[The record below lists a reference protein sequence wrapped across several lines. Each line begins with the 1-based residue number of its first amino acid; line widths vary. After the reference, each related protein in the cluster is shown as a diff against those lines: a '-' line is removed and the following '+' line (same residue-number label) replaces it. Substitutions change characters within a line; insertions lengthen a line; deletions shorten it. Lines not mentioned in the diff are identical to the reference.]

1 MAITRSGPVHNMDTN
16 QPLVMLPPNKRFTRC
31 QAHRLLKTSKIL
43 HDQGAPMSHLLYL
56 IEVNNIRPVFLPPG
70 KIEDPVVL
78 QKIEIKTKV
87 IEVKNE
93 KKIVGISGLPNNV
106 PKLRVICKEKKIP
119 FKRDD
124 NKETLIRRITENVEN
139 TP

>member
-1 MAITRSGPVHNMDTN
+1 MAITRSGPVHNMDTD
-16 QPLVMLPPNKRFTRC
+16 QPLVMFPPDKRFTRA

-43 HDQGAPMSHLLYL
+43 HDPGAPMSHLLYL
-56 IEVNNIRPVFLPPG
+56 IEVNNIRPAFLPPG
-70 KIEDPVVL
+70 KIEDDDQKPVVL
-78 QKIEIKTKV
+78 PKDVTPKTVNKP
-87 IEVKNE
+87 IGLN
-93 KKIVGISGLPNNV
+93 GLPNNV

-139 TP
+139 PA

>member
-1 MAITRSGPVHNMDTN
+1 MAITRSGPVHNMDTD
-16 QPLVMLPPNKRFTRC
+16 QPLVMFPPDKRFTRA

-43 HDQGAPMSHLLYL
+43 HDPGAPMSHLLYL
-56 IEVNNIRPVFLPPG
+56 IEVNNIRPTFLPPG
-70 KIEDPVVL
+70 KIEDEDQKPVVL
-78 QKIEIKTKV
+78 QKDVTPKTVNKP
-87 IEVKNE
+87 IGLN
-93 KKIVGISGLPNNV
+93 GLPNNV

-139 TP
+139 PA

>member
-1 MAITRSGPVHNMDTN
+1 MAITRSGPVHNMDTD
-16 QPLVMLPPNKRFTRC
+16 QPLVMFPPDKRFTRA

-43 HDQGAPMSHLLYL
+43 HDPGAPMSHLLYL
-56 IEVNNIRPVFLPPG
+56 IEVNNIRPAFLPPG
-70 KIEDPVVL
+70 KIEDEDQKPVVL
-78 QKIEIKTKV
+78 PKAEQKPAKSV
-87 IEVKNE
+87 VKN
-93 KKIVGISGLPNNV
+93 IGINGLPNNV

-139 TP
+139 PA